1 MTDISADVKQFADV
15 WSQLTPPQRR
25 FVVAMQEY
33 PTKKE
38 AAVALG
44 ISPNTVYNWPSV
56 VDDAIVIATNNVALA
71 TLGIITANATKAAMV
86 KVKGMDSYDE
96 KIAQAAATE
105 ILDRNIGKPVQR
117 QELSGADGNAL
128 TIVINYADD
137 SPNNT

>member
-1 MTDISADVKQFADV
+1 MKDISADVKQFADV

-56 VDDAIVIATNNVALA
+56 VDDAIAIAINNIALA
-71 TLGIITANATKAAMV
+71 TLGIIAANATKAAMV

-105 ILDRNIGKPVQR
+105 ILDRNIGKPLQR
-117 QELSGADGNAL
+117 QEFSGEGGGAIRVTLIDS
-128 TIVINYADD
+128 DD
-137 SPNNT
+137 